1 MSEPNL
7 ISPLLD
13 GFLMGSPMSDH
24 NGVQCCPAMK
34 ENSDHKYIVKIIS
47 IPASQK
53 QLDALLL
60 AGAYRK
66 PEDAMDYFKELAD
79 GVVSEAQCLQ
89 ELAKL
94 EGFLPYEN
102 WQIVPLEH
110 NELGYQVYL
119 LGSYKR
125 SLEKHMRRTM
135 LTHLDAINLGIDMC
149 SALAAV
155 RRAGYMYL
163 DLKPSNIFLTEE
175 KSYRIGDLGF
185 IALDAFRY
193 TSLPGKYISRYTP
206 PELSDPMATLNE
218 TADTYSLGMI
228 LYQIYN
234 DGQLP
239 AEPANPADG
248 YPSPVNAD
256 YELAEIILKALAPKA
271 EDRWTDPQE
280 MGQALVS
287 YMQRNAVNDTP
298 VTPPSTVISDPE
310 DIVKPEPENP
320 EESTPEEP
328 TLDKIEEDIQ
338 KDEAPAD
345 ETMPT
350 PDDVPQ
356 PDEDV
361 TISEEV
367 SKIVAHADDLISHE
381 TPKGVEVPD
390 PDDFPDP
397 FANFDPEAS
406 EDWMADQENSQ
417 EDLVSDPLYEGNQ
430 DIPQAPKKKG
440 KGKTIAKATAAVVLL
455 AALGAG
461 GFYAYNNFYLQTID
475 DITVEG
481 SQNELTVSVQT
492 QMDQS
497 LLTVVCIDAYGNTM
511 RQPLVNGTAQFTELQ
526 SDSLYRIQLEV
537 KGPHQLVG
545 ETSEIFNTEARTTIV
560 DFNAVSGSEVG
571 TVLLSFTTD
580 GPEPSEWTLVYTA
593 DGEEPKRQVFSG
605 HTLTLKNLT
614 VDKVYTFYL
623 ETDGGTKVVGENRTL
638 QFNVSP
644 LVTAQNLVVEADGP
658 SSILAQ
664 WEKPEGAFAPS
675 WTVRC
680 YDEKGFDQTLTVKD
694 TKARFED
701 IDPHNAYTIEVT
713 AEGMTQPVRATITA
727 NPIIITDIVVDD
739 SDPNQLTISWQYSGD
754 APEGGWLLSYTMDGG
769 SVQNIIPT
777 SSTSVVVS
785 PRIPDAEYHF
795 QILAADGMS
804 VFENTSS
811 YTSPETKPFA
821 KHSLVAA
828 SISAR
833 LTKTPSDRDW
843 TASSLSGSDYTDTF
857 ASGDPI
863 SVVLHANQNFYIP
876 SDEIS
881 ALYVFRDGD
890 GNAISK
896 MVTKETLDWKDLWF
910 EGDYHDSELDLPSV
924 PTEPGKYSISI
935 YFNGAF
941 VASADFT
948 ITGEAAPAETAPAE
962 VPAAEG

>member
-1 MSEPNL
+1 MSEPKL

-13 GFLMGSPMSDH
+13 GFLMGSPMSSH

-47 IPASQK
+47 VPASQK

-66 PEDAMDYFKELAD
+66 PEEAMDYFKEQAD
-79 GVVSEAQCLQ
+79 GIVSEAQCLQ

-119 LGSYKR
+119 LSSYKR

-149 SALAAV
+149 TALAAV
-155 RRAGYMYL
+155 RRAGYLYV
-163 DLKPSNIFLTEE
+163 DLKPSNIFLTEK

-185 IALDAFRY
+185 VALDAFRY

-206 PELSDPMATLNE
+206 PELTDPMANLNE

-239 AEPANPADG
+239 AQPSNAADG

-256 YELAEIILKALAPKA
+256 YELADIILKAIAPKP
-271 EDRWTDPQE
+271 EDRWSEPQQ

-310 DIVKPEPENP
+310 DIVKPEAAQ
-320 EESTPEEP
+320 
-328 TLDKIEEDIQ
+328 EEDSPEAPSLDAIQ
-338 KDEAPAD
+338 KEVAQNEPPAD

-350 PDDVPQ
+350 AEDVPQ

-367 SKIVAHADDLISHE
+367 SAIVAHADDLLSHE

-390 PDDFPDP
+390 PDDFDP
-397 FANFDPEAS
+397 FENFDPEAS
-406 EDWMADQENSQ
+406 LDWMSETENLQEPM
-417 EDLVSDPLYEGNQ
+417 VSDPLYDGTQ
-430 DIPQAPKKKG
+430 SQQTRLPAKKRKG
-440 KGKTIAKATAAVVLL
+440 KLFAKTAVTLVLA

-461 GFYAYNNFYLQTID
+461 GYYVYNNFYLQTID
-475 DITVEG
+475 DIVIEG
-481 SQNELTVSVQT
+481 TQNDLTVSIKSQV
-492 QMDQS
+492 DPS

-511 RQPLVNGTAQFTELQ
+511 RQPLVDGSAQFTELQ
-526 SDSLYRIQLEV
+526 SDSLYRIQLEIQ
-537 KGPHQLVG
+537 GPHKLIG
-545 ETSEIFNTEARTTIV
+545 KTSDLFNTEARTTIV
-560 DFNAVSGSEVG
+560 DFNAVAGSEAG

-580 GPEPSEWTLVYTA
+580 GPEPAEWTLVYSA
-593 DGEEPKRQVFSG
+593 DGEEPRREVFSG

-638 QFNVSP
+638 QFKVSP
-644 LVTAQNLVVEADGP
+644 LVVAANLVLQSDGP
-658 SSILAQ
+658 NSILAN
-664 WEKPEGAFAPS
+664 WEKPEGAFTPG
-675 WTVRC
+675 WNVRC
-680 YDEKGFDQTLTVKD
+680 YGEDGFEQTIHVTE
-694 TKARFED
+694 TTARFEG
-701 IDPHNAYTIEVT
+701 IDPHKAYTVEVT
-713 AEGMTQPVRATITA
+713 AEGMTQSVQASITA
-727 NPIIITDIVVDD
+727 NPVIITDIQVDD
-739 SDPNQLTISWQYSGD
+739 SDSSQLTVSWEFSGD
-754 APEGGWLLSYTMDGG
+754 VPEGGWILSYTMDNGT
-769 SVQNIIPT
+769 VQNLIPT
-777 SSTSVVVS
+777 KSTSVVVS
-785 PRIPDAEYHF
+785 PKIPDAQYNF
-795 QILAADGMS
+795 KVLASNGMS
-804 VFENTSS
+804 VFENTKS
-811 YTSPETKPFA
+811 YATPTAKPFS

-828 SISAR
+828 SIKAR
-833 LTKTPSDRDW
+833 LTKTPEDRNW
-843 TASSLSGSDYTDTF
+843 TAGSLSGNDYTDTF

-876 SDEIS
+876 SDEIT
-881 ALYVFRDGD
+881 ALYVIRDGE
-890 GNAISK
+890 GNAIPK
-896 MVTKETLDWKDLWF
+896 MVTKETLDWKELWF
-910 EGDYHDSELDLPSV
+910 DGDYHDSELDLPIV
-924 PTEPGKYSISI
+924 PTDPGSYSISI
-935 YFNGAF
+935 YFNDTF
-941 VASADFT
+941 VASAEFT
-948 ITGEAAPAETAPAE
+948 ISGDTAPAE
-962 VPAAEG
+962 STPEG